1 MYIKEKKY
9 MKKQNTPVKSAF
21 DTLETVFIPKRDKH
35 DDSLFVA
42 VNGRRILVKKGE
54 NVAVPAPFA
63 EVIRNSFLAE
73 KQAEEFI
80 SSVAEA

>member
-1 MYIKEKKY
+1 
-9 MKKQNTPVKSAF
+9 MKKQNLTEKKKNEAM
-21 DTLETVFIPKRDKH
+21 ETVFIPKKDKH

-54 NVAVPAPFA
+54 NVSLPVPFA
-63 EVIRNSFLAE
+63 EVIKNSFLAE

-80 SSVAEA
+80 NSVAEI

>member
-1 MYIKEKKY
+1 
-9 MKKQNTPVKSAF
+9 MKKQITKKSAEA
-21 DTLETVFIPKRDKH
+21 LETVFIPKRDKH

-54 NVAVPAPFA
+54 SVSLPAHFA

-73 KQAEEFI
+73 EQAEKFI
-80 SSVAEA
+80 SSVSDN